1 MHAKIDWSLRMAEAA
16 VELIDPAVDPKLF
29 AVAKANLAGIL
40 LSGSQPS
47 RGAVEAEDALRIF
60 QDFASES
67 LGHFALN
74 ALNQCRGVYA
84 VLLWIKGCPDRALA
98 IARAVMSD
106 AAILNSPGFLAVS
119 HLVASVHWWRSELP
133 EIEPLLRRS
142 AALLESFRF
151 SAYRPSTQFYLG
163 AMLTAKGD
171 AEAGVALLETVQAQG
186 GLATEVMASVEL
198 AKWRLAGGRV
208 REALADLRRAEA
220 TSMKMANVLQTEID
234 RLTAEALAAMGESAE
249 AQARLA
255 RAVESVRRREAL
267 GLELRV
273 AISAVR
279 VARRSGSDFV
289 AVEALQAVYDRFTE
303 GFGTLDARIARELLG
318 VARVARRAPNGDPTG

>member
-1 MHAKIDWSLRMAEAA
+1 MRIFK
-16 VELIDPAVDPKLF
+16 
-29 AVAKANLAGIL
+29 NLAAENLGQL
-40 LSGSQPS
+40 ALST
-47 RGAVEAEDALRIF
+47 
-60 QDFASES
+60 
-67 LGHFALN
+67 LN
-74 ALNQCRGVYA
+74 HCRGTYSA
-84 VLLWIKGCPDRALA
+84 LLWITGFPDRGLA
-98 IARAVMSD
+98 YARAALND
-106 AAILNSPGFLAVS
+106 AEHLNAPTFLPIVN
-119 HLVASVHWWRSELP
+119 VAAQVYWWRGELP
-133 EIEPLLRRS
+133 EIEPVLRSATALLENFRFSVYRPQVQFLLGATLMAKGETEAG
-142 AALLESFRF
+142 AALLQMARG
-151 SAYRPSTQFYLG
+151 G
-163 AMLTAKGD
+163 AGL
-171 AEAGVALLETVQAQG
+171 VAVVQAS
-186 GLATEVMASVEL
+186 LEL
-198 AKWRLAGGRV
+198 AKWRLANGQIQ
-208 REALADLRRAEA
+208 EALADLQTAEA
-220 TSMKMANVLQTEID
+220 ISVKLGNMLQTEID